1 MVYGMVQRHNAELEI
16 DSAPGQGTTVR
27 ISFPLALTAVD
38 GTIRLPALPQA
49 LGSLDI
55 LIVDDDPL
63 IIESLRA
70 TLESADTLATD
81 VNAFAARRGVCHGD
95 QLINREPAHAV
106 EANESAVG
114 HRETNCYKL
123 TELGYHDRGDRV
135 SCDFR

>member
-1 MVYGMVQRHNAELEI
+1 MGDRAGSDTRAIPEQARSTGLGRAMVYGMVQRHNAELEI

-63 IIESLRA
+63 VIESLRA
-70 TLESADTLATD
+70 TLQSD
-81 VNAFAARRGVCHGD
+81 
-95 QLINREPAHAV
+95 
-106 EANESAVG
+106 G
-114 HRETNCYKL
+114 HRVTAAGKRAL
-123 TELGYHDRGDRV
+123 TP
-135 SCDFR
+135 S